1 MRQLV
6 ARIQRIYSLTVG
18 LELNALGL
26 ALINIIGTQVGRW
39 LVQGHVEL
47 SWARPIDVPVLISEL
62 RLVDN
67 ARAMNFRFS
76 SFDIVS
82 PHVN

>member
-1 MRQLV
+1 VRQLV

-26 ALINIIGTQVGRW
+26 ALINIIGAQVGSR
-39 LVQGHVEL
+39 LVQGHVKL
-47 SWARPIDVPVLISEL
+47 SRARSIDIPVLISEL

-67 ARAMNFRFS
+67 ARAMNFRLS